1 MATDSFFVVVPL
13 VFSKKFSLAA
23 TPYTSMQAHC
33 YTNPGY
39 WRKMM
44 LAFILTIEAIDL
56 FSLYIL
62 FSHFRPRDV
71 TLGKTFFEMSSYA
84 REYVRITYEK
94 TKGKF
99 P

>member
-1 MATDSFFVVVPL
+1 ML
-13 VFSKKFSLAA
+13 VFEERGKPEYPKKNLQGKFL
-23 TPYTSMQAHC
+23 
-33 YTNPGY
+33 
-39 WRKMM
+39 
-44 LAFILTIEAIDL
+44 DL

-71 TLGKTFFEMSSYA
+71 TLGKTFFQMSSYA

-99 P
+99 PWEHHVVWNGKTKRTS